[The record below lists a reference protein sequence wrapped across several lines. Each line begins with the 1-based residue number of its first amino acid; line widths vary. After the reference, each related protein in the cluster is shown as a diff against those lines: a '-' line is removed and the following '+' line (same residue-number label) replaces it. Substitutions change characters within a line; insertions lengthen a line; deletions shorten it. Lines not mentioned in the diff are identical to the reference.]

1 MARLSVRQALP
12 SDKEGLLELH
22 ERHGDQFILPDLD
35 APDNIVAC
43 IVEDESG
50 RMVGAG
56 ILHVMAEGHF
66 MLDHSYGTPADRWE
80 LAKVIIEAQG
90 RVAWARGFRDVL
102 VATPSKFRGFARKLA
117 TLAGFVSDDH
127 RTHFKVLLDRR
138 FIA

>member
-1 MARLSVRQALP
+1 MARLKVRQSTPA
-12 SDKEGLLELH
+12 DKEGLLELH
-22 ERHGDQFILPDLD
+22 ERHGDQFVLPDLD
-35 APDNIVAC
+35 APGNIVAC

-50 RMVGAG
+50 KMVGAG

-80 LAKVIIEAQG
+80 LARVIIEEGCRTA
-90 RVAWARGFRDVL
+90 VANGLKDLL